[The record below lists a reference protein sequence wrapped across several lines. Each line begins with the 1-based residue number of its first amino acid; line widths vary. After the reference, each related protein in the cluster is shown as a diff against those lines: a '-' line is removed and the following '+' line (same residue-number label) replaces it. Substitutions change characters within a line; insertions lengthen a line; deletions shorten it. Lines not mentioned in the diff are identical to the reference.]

1 MSESRLKGN
10 DKMKGD
16 NNNNDNN
23 RIASVYIKDG
33 NIHLHNEGKSYSNHG
48 GIAYELGRPLLDFV
62 CYDPKQFD
70 DAFLEMAEAFN
81 HELAHESVK
90 AQAFKKEMAE
100 MMGAF
105 QTREIYLF
113 FYNHMFMDF
122 IYTFVESPRQA
133 VEQLAEKIPNS
144 REDILARLEMF
155 MGFSYPASKARL
167 VEVVVWRDRGKM
179 LYRAVK
185 TVVEILGADL
195 RRRLEATIYEIDSLI
210 ELRGLIK
217 EPVPPMHYL
226 CVIEDRRRQ
235 NHGYFFFLEKPF
247 RSFYGTVQGGD
258 IVHLYEVN
266 TLNDLFRFEF
276 IKMIEHDVFIK
287 KCKNCG
293 HFFIPRHRPDAEY
306 CHRIFDGIDKRC
318 NEVGAMIQYEKR
330 VAENPILEMHKKAY
344 RRFNSRTR
352 TGKMS
357 QAEFLAWSEM
367 AMQKRDECLAGKL
380 SFDEFVMWLEQGR
393 VRKARDKKMV

>member
-1 MSESRLKGN
+1 M
-10 DKMKGD
+10 
-16 NNNNDNN
+16 
-23 RIASVYIKDG
+23 IASVYIKDG
-33 NIHLHNEGKSYSNHG
+33 NIHLHNEDENYTNLG

-70 DAFLEMAEAFN
+70 GAFLEIAEAFDN
-81 HELAHESVK
+81 ELAHESVK
-90 AQAFKKEMAE
+90 DPAFKNEMAE
-100 MMGAF
+100 MLGAF
-105 QTREIYLF
+105 QTREVYLF
-113 FYNHMFMDF
+113 FYSHMFMDF
-122 IYTFVESPRQA
+122 IYTFVESPRRA

-144 REDILARLEMF
+144 KEDILARLEMF
-155 MGFSYPASKARL
+155 MEFSYPSSKSQL
-167 VEVVVWRDRGKM
+167 VQVAVWRDRGRM
-179 LYRAVK
+179 LYRVAK
-185 TVVEILGADL
+185 AVVEILGADL
-195 RRRLEATIYEIDSLI
+195 RRRLEATIHEIDSLI
-210 ELRGLIK
+210 ELRSLIE

-226 CVIEDRRRQ
+226 CIIEERRRQ
-235 NHGYFFFLEKPF
+235 HHRHFFFLEKPF
-247 RSFYGTVQGGD
+247 RSFYGIVQSGD

-306 CHRIFDGIDKRC
+306 CHRIFDGTDKRC

-357 QAEFLAWSEM
+357 QAEFLAWSEAAARM
-367 AMQKRDECLAGKL
+367 RDECLAGRL
-380 SFDEFVMWLEQGR
+380 PFDEFVTWLEQGR
-393 VRKARDKKMV
+393 VRKARNSSK